1 MCHASWKV
9 TWTAHST
16 RATLRMDVAS
26 SRISRCGSR
35 HVLSRRRHSP
45 GMNGRK
51 HHRLRARASPCLRT
65 PGNRFVD
72 HIMHTLIQNDEN
84 IE

>member
-1 MCHASWKV
+1 MRLATSWKV
-9 TWTAHST
+9 TWTAQST

-45 GMNGRK
+45 GMKGRK
-51 HHRLRARASPCLRT
+51 HQRLRAAGKPAVDRRLERARK
-65 PGNRFVD
+65 R
-72 HIMHTLIQNDEN
+72 NDYRMQDPK
-84 IE
+84 